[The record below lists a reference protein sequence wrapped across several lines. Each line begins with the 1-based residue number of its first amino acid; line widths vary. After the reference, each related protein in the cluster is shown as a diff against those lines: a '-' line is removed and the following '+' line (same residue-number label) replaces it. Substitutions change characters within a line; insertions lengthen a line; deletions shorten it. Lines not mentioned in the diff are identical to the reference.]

1 MSFWSGAEGGVEP
14 LRKYRFKVLENSKP
28 SWWIKTVSKP
38 SFEISM
44 QEYQL
49 INHKFKYP
57 GILTWNDIEM
67 TIVDIKDDTNG
78 YKSISFMK
86 KIIENGYYFDG
97 SNVDGIQ
104 KKQEGYNFAIQ
115 QIDSEGTQI
124 EKWTLINP
132 WIKSIKFGDLD
143 YSSDELV
150 EISLTI
156 SYDSAT
162 IEKEAK

>member
-1 MSFWSGAEGGVEP
+1 
-14 LRKYRFKVLENSKP
+14 
-28 SWWIKTVSKP
+28 
-38 SFEISM
+38 
-44 QEYQL
+44 
-49 INHKFKYP
+49 
-57 GILTWNDIEM
+57 M